1 MKTVFSFTV
10 LMLIFFRLGAQT
22 LEIPRIVSVSVD
34 TITGYPIVNWTMDEP
49 LEVDGF
55 IVKKLIVGGQGV
67 ISGTF
72 NNIAVVSN
80 NSTFSYLD
88 DKESFGTKA
97 EPQKRKEFYS
107 ISSSKNDE
115 NGQQKLSLMSEAVST
130 QTLSGDFDYCTNTF
144 NFQFSKN
151 QEFGAKIMHY
161 CLRTGFPF
169 SKRLLITKDTVCSF
183 QFTDY
188 QEIRNF
194 AIETVYSDN
203 SSSFSPIITVKSQE
217 TKIPQTLE
225 ISSVSVNDDEKL
237 EIKYSISEASSTE
250 KLLLHRSCKQT
261 GEEVTFEISP
271 KSGVV
276 VDTNAVVSEIYDY
289 SLTALNSCDVPIKVS
304 EVLSNVVLNVEQ
316 SPQGNSNVLTWNSPN
331 YFQPLEIEKTEIY
344 RSQDGGDLQYADYVT
359 SYYTEYNESLSN
371 IIANSDLHKG
381 NFCYKIK
388 ILKKNQ
394 DDFVFSN
401 LACIDLETVI
411 YIPNA
416 LNPKSLNYDNRE
428 FKPKADFIDDYKLV
442 VYDKKG
448 AVVFFSDEISTGWDG
463 YNRQGKLCVP
473 DTYIYQISFKNSS
486 GKIIH
491 KNGVVNLVY

>member
-1 MKTVFSFTV
+1 MKTVFSFTI
-10 LMLIFFRLGAQT
+10 LILIFFRLHAQT
-22 LEIPRIVSVSVD
+22 LEIPRIISVSVD
-34 TITGYPIVNWTMDEP
+34 TITGYPIVNWTINEP
-49 LEVDGF
+49 EEADGF

-72 NNIAVVSN
+72 NNIAVVSD
-80 NSTFSYLD
+80 NSVFSYLD

-97 EPQKRKEFYS
+97 EPQNRKEFYS
-107 ISSSKNDE
+107 ISSYKTDE
-115 NGQQKLSLMSEAVST
+115 SGHQRLSLMSEAVST

-144 NFQFSKN
+144 NFQFSAN
-151 QEFGAKIMHY
+151 QESGAKIMHY

-237 EIKYSISEASSTE
+237 EIKYSISEGSSAE
-250 KLLLHRSCKQT
+250 KLFLHRNSKT
-261 GEEVTFEISP
+261 LGEETAFEISP

-276 VDTNAVVSEIYDY
+276 VDTNAVVSEVYDY
-289 SLTALNSCDVPIKVS
+289 SLKALNSCNVPIKES
-304 EVLSNVVLNVEQ
+304 EVQNNVVLNVVQ
-316 SPQGNSNVLTWNSPN
+316 SSFGNSNILTWNPLN
-331 YFQPLEIEKTEIY
+331 NFQPLEIEKTEIY
-344 RSQDGGDLQYADYVT
+344 RSQDGSDLQYADYVT

-371 IIANSDLHKG
+371 IIASSELHKG

-428 FKPKADFIDDYKLV
+428 FKPKADFLEDYKLV

-448 AVVFFSDEISTGWDG
+448 EEVFFSDEILKGWDG